1 MVDIPALLIIQSM
14 NIGISTE
21 HAEPPSETA
30 GGGERERGRGGE
42 GETRDSILDPR
53 SSILHSRPLWHLS
66 PAGALLVLVAATG
79 LLLASHRPLWHTDL
93 WGHLAYGR
101 LIWESGEIPE
111 TAPLMPL
118 ARGVEF
124 IDTAWLSQILE
135 YLTIRE
141 FGVAGLQTLAG
152 LCVALTG
159 GLLMAV
165 GWRKTGSLIW
175 TLIGAAAWLWLE
187 WKQFFAGGDLSLLI
201 RPQLAGLLAFVMT
214 LAIVVGGPRW
224 WHWAVVPVLFAAW
237 ANLHGSFPVGLA
249 LFGIF
254 AIGRGGD
261 LLRRTDRF
269 GVILLDW
276 TFWRFVL
283 LGEIAAAAVLLNPYG
298 LRLYAEVLL
307 FSGNP
312 NLAALVE
319 WEPLTLHMAQGQAA
333 AGVTLVLLFLYRMTP
348 RRIQTAEVLALLILG
363 GMTLWTSRMIVWW
376 APVAAWCLMMHG
388 AAVWGGGA
396 KARKRAGASTLP
408 WWRGGVT
415 RANPLWSL
423 TGLAMIAGAIVLTPF
438 GAEQF
443 RGATVPFEDAVSS
456 RTPLGAARHLSENPP
471 AGLIF
476 NSMEFGDFLMWTNP
490 GMPVFVGSHVHL
502 VPRDVWVAYLETVRG
517 QSDWDTVLDR
527 YGVNT
532 IVLDRAR
539 HQPLIDRIAENED
552 WRRSYQD
559 FNSAVFRRVGSGAM
573 VGGEE

>member
-1 MVDIPALLIIQSM
+1 M
-14 NIGISTE
+14 NIGLSTK
-21 HAEPPSETA
+21 HAEPSSETTEP
-30 GGGERERGRGGE
+30 GQGERGRGGE
-42 GETRDSILDPR
+42 GEQRDSILHPP
-53 SSILHSRPLWHLS
+53 SSILHLRRTCSLS
-66 PAGALLVLVAATG
+66 PAGALLILVAAIG

-93 WGHLAYGR
+93 WGHVAYGR

-124 IDTAWLSQILE
+124 IDTAWLSQVIE

-141 FGVAGLQTLAG
+141 FGIAGLQTLAS
-152 LCVALTG
+152 LCVAFTG
-159 GLLMAV
+159 GVLMAI
-165 GWRKTGSLIW
+165 GWRKTGSLVW

-187 WKQFFAGGDLSLLI
+187 WKQLFNGGDFSLLI
-201 RPQLAGLLAFVMT
+201 RPQLAGLLAFVIT
-214 LAIVVGGPRW
+214 LAIVVGRPRW
-224 WHWAVVPVLFAAW
+224 WHWIVTPVLFAAW

-261 LLRRTDRF
+261 ILRRTDRF

-333 AGVTLVLLFLYRMTP
+333 AAVTLVLLFLYRMTP

-376 APVAAWCLMMHG
+376 APVAAWCLMLHG
-388 AAVWGGGA
+388 AVIWGGRA
-396 KARKRAGASTLP
+396 KGQRTTEASTLS
-408 WWRGGVT
+408 WWR

-423 TGLAMIAGAIVLTPF
+423 AGLATIAGAIVLTPF

-443 RGATVPFEDAVSS
+443 RGTTVPFEDAVSS
-456 RTPLGAARHLSENPP
+456 RTPLGAARHLGENPP

-490 GMPVFVGSHVHL
+490 GIPVFVGSHAHL
-502 VPRDVWVAYLETVRG
+502 VPRDVWVAYLETIRG

-559 FNSAVFRRVGSGAM
+559 FNSAVFRRVGPGEM
-573 VGGEE
+573 MGGENEENI